1 MSNSMTA
8 YAQSSINTAW
18 GELLC
23 ELRSV
28 NHRYLEISP
37 RMPEEIRMLEPQ
49 VREAVAA
56 KLKRG
61 KLDCF
66 IRLHEQQENLNG
78 LELNQP
84 VVQQL
89 NNLLEKMQKQI
100 PQVEPIRA
108 IDILRW
114 PGAIKSNEID
124 VEQMQKLLLDALN
137 KALDLLID
145 ARKKEGEKLADLISQ
160 RLRSMREIVGQ
171 VEKIVPEL
179 AEQYRARLDEKLAEI
194 KEQLEPNRLEQEM
207 VMFLQKTDVAEE
219 LDRLR
224 VHIDEVEAILKK
236 PEPVGR
242 RLDFLMQELNREANT
257 LGSKAQD
264 ARLTQASIDLKVLI
278 EQIREQVQNIE

>member
-1 MSNSMTA
+1 MTA
-8 YAQSSINTAW
+8 YAQSSINTPW

-28 NHRYLEISP
+28 NHRYLEVSP
-37 RMPEEIRMLEPQ
+37 RMPEEIRMLEPKI
-49 VREAVAA
+49 REAISA

-61 KLDCF
+61 KVDCF
-66 IRLHEQQENLNG
+66 IRLREQQEEATS

-84 VVQQL
+84 VAEQL
-89 NNLLEKMQKQI
+89 NDLVEKMQQQI
-100 PQVEPIRA
+100 PQMQAIRA
-108 IDILRW
+108 IDVLRW
-114 PGAIKSNEID
+114 PGVIKSNAID
-124 VEQMQKLLLDALN
+124 VDKMQTLLLGVLN
-137 KALDLLID
+137 ETLDLLIE
-145 ARKKEGEKLADLISQ
+145 AREKEGKKLADLMRQ
-160 RLRSMREIVGQ
+160 RLQSMQEIVDQ

-179 AEQYRARLDEKLAEI
+179 AEQYRARLDEKMADI

-224 VHIDEVEAILKK
+224 VHVNEVDTVLSKS
-236 PEPVGR
+236 EPAGR